1 MNDDFDLLM
10 WAWVVASAWIAFG
23 MYVYWGS

>member
-1 MNDDFDLLM
+1 MNDDFDLMM

>member
-23 MYVYWGS
+23 IYLTWG

>member
-10 WAWVVASAWIAFG
+10 WAWVVASSWIAFG